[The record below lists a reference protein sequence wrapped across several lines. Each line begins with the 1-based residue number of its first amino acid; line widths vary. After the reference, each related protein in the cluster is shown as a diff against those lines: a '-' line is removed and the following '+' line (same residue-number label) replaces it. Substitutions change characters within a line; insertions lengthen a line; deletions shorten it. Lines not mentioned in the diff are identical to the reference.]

1 MQEQKCCIESNVYIY
16 IITYLHHIFLNRL
29 NRCHLSKASC
39 KLWAS
44 VLQGT
49 SSHLR
54 ELDISDNDLHDEGME
69 LLSVALRFPQCKLQ
83 TLRSVMRHI
92 RKAQQVKFNSN
103 SSEMLRVCVCFYLKH
118 GEQAKDRDTEN
129 TASAV
134 FMYRCVL
141 LYSSV

>member
-1 MQEQKCCIESNVYIY
+1 MEELNNIKCAHIYNYIHTSY
-16 IITYLHHIFLNRL
+16 FLNRL
-29 NRCHLSKASC
+29 NHCRLSKTSC
-39 KLWAS
+39 EMMAS

-92 RKAQQVKFNSN
+92 RKAQ
-103 SSEMLRVCVCFYLKH
+103 
-118 GEQAKDRDTEN
+118 
-129 TASAV
+129 
-134 FMYRCVL
+134 
-141 LYSSV
+141 